1 MECTF
6 SIWKFRL
13 GILVY
18 FQEIPFSRENSRSG
32 RQTLFMYIPSEISG
46 ILGEM
51 GNNPNVKPR
60 NYTDLWWTWDF
71 DILVSAWTK
80 VEDTEF
86 NVD

>member
-1 MECTF
+1 
-6 SIWKFRL
+6 
-13 GILVY
+13 
-18 FQEIPFSRENSRSG
+18 
-32 RQTLFMYIPSEISG
+32 
-46 ILGEM
+46 M

-60 NYTDLWWTWDF
+60 YYTDLWWTWDF